1 MKTGSH
7 RQHGRHTQSDDI
19 VVIDQG
25 NSADSWHLAGG
36 CLLGDGNGMMR
47 GDSGNRA
54 ATVDRWLCHLC
65 VLTNRRG
72 KERGSGGVDASNLVA
87 RITIDDYQS

>member
-1 MKTGSH
+1 M
-7 RQHGRHTQSDDI
+7 
-19 VVIDQG
+19 VIDQG
-25 NSADSWHLAGG
+25 NGADPWHLAGG
-36 CLLGDGNGMMR
+36 CLLGDGIGMMR

-54 ATVDRWLCHLC
+54 ATVGRWLCHLC

-72 KERGSGGVDASNLVA
+72 KERGSGDVDASNLVA

>member
-1 MKTGSH
+1 MKAGGH
-7 RQHGRHTQSDDI
+7 RQHGRHTQGDDI

-25 NSADSWHLAGG
+25 NGADLWHLAGG
-36 CLLGDGNGMMR
+36 CPLGDGIGVMR

-54 ATVDRWLCHLC
+54 ATVSRWLCHLC

-72 KERGSGGVDASNLVA
+72 KGRGSGGVDASNLVA
-87 RITIDDYQS
+87 RITIDDCQS